1 LRNIAYLARQKNKQI
16 FKNLNMS
23 DQNINKNIMEQ
34 VQNEKINRNRELSS
48 INK

>member
-1 LRNIAYLARQKNKQI
+1 
-16 FKNLNMS
+16 MS